1 MSKKPDLRTPFDSQ
15 HAKKV
20 QKLLKSVRQLFY
32 QTFQS
37 IFKRLSR
44 KMSLLVICEI
54 LGLLVDTL
62 MSILF
67 VIRRIYC
74 NQFKRNYLRNKIFF
88 LTFCSIS
95 EICITFWNYRLQKTW
110 LDESLKISISELL
123 STVNIPK
130 GPKHCWNL
138 HDSTFIIFVHN
149 FARNYIVKLLC

>member
-20 QKLLKSVRQLFY
+20 QKLLKSARQLFY

-37 IFKRLSR
+37 IFKRLNW

-62 MSILF
+62 ISILF

-74 NQFKRNYLRNKIFF
+74 NQFKCNYLRNKMFF
-88 LTFCSIS
+88 LNF
-95 EICITFWNYRLQKTW
+95 LQHF
-110 LDESLKISISELL
+110 S
-123 STVNIPK
+123 
-130 GPKHCWNL
+130 NL
-138 HDSTFIIFVHN
+138 HQILNILKYLIAYVFL
-149 FARNYIVKLLC
+149 KLPIAKDVVR